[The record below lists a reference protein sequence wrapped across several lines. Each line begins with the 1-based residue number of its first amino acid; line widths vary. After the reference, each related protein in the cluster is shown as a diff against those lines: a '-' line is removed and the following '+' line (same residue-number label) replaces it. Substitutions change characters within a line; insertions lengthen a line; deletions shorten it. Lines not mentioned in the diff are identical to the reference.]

1 MSGKPAARVG
11 DPTACPKTGHGNNP
25 ITSGS
30 PDVLFDG
37 LPAARQGDPTGCGSA
52 LTGDLIANVLIN
64 GKPVA
69 TLDSLGD
76 HGNVII
82 GGSGSIIIGNTPV
95 PAPFSPPAVLNLQ
108 PAAERQAFAAPTSR
122 HSPAPQQPVPNQA
135 RALDEKAGHDA
146 PHGLEEE
153 EEEEELD
160 SRQAVTLRIGVF
172 FDGTG
177 NNAGNSAIGAQ
188 CRASDIGLGEV
199 EAQATLQRC
208 NVHQL
213 DSDSSYAND
222 VSNIWRLYDL
232 YRDDPKPRKKEEGGS
247 IGYVP
252 IYVTGI
258 GTESGK
264 RDSLFP
270 GKALGRGTTGVLSKV
285 DEAIRFLAEAINNHD
300 DAHSD
305 EPLANLE
312 LDIFGFSRGAAA
324 ARHFANQILQR
335 EQGPLGKLQR
345 SGRLRLPS
353 DFNWQQDVRINFIG
367 LFDTVAAIGG
377 WDDWGNPKDAV
388 NGGLNLHLSAAAA
401 RQIVHLV
408 ARDEHRRN
416 FALNKVLPVHR
427 EIVLPGA
434 HSDLGGGYQ
443 PEAVE
448 RVYLS
453 RPISNWVRWDTEP
466 RHTSA
471 FQQAQQE
478 TELARNADLLD
489 PTDRTARLETDV
501 WEQFSPASGGR
512 NDQMKYVLAAPY
524 LKRRVYGHLSRVYL
538 RVMHELAAQQGV
550 PFNRIQEK
558 DPAIALPDEL
568 VPITDKLL
576 DWAKSGSGS
585 LEVEEERLLRQRYIH
600 LSSNWNAGAGSGGSR
615 FDVVFINAPAERE
628 RARYADTPQDKKP

>member
-1 MSGKPAARVG
+1 MSGKPAARAG

-52 LTGDLIANVLIN
+52 LTGNLIANVLIN

-146 PHGLEEE
+146 PRGLEEE

-199 EAQATLQRC
+199 EAQAVVQRC
-208 NVHQL
+208 EAHHL
-213 DSDSSYAND
+213 DPDSSYGND
-222 VSNIWRLYDL
+222 VSNIWRLYEL
-232 YRDDPKPRKKEEGGS
+232 YRDEPVPKDSRTPS
-247 IGYVP
+247 ILRV
-252 IYVTGI
+252 YVTGA
-258 GTESGK
+258 GTTTGK
-264 RDSLFP
+264 KDTLFP
-270 GKALGRGTTGVLSKV
+270 GQALGRGDTGVLAKV
-285 DEAIRFLAEAINNHD
+285 DEGFSLITQALDTFQQ
-300 DAHSD
+300 
-305 EPLANLE
+305 ANPGSSLGTLE

-324 ARHFANQILQR
+324 ARHFANQVLQR
-335 EQGPLGKLQR
+335 ASGPLGALHRHGKFT
-345 SGRLRLPS
+345 PAP
-353 DFNWQQDVRINFIG
+353 DFEWDRDLIINFIG

-377 WDDWGNPKDAV
+377 WEDWADPSDAM
-388 NGGLNLHLSAAAA
+388 NGGIDLHLAPDAA
-401 RQIVHLV
+401 RQVVHLV
-408 ARDEHRRN
+408 ARDEHRLN
-416 FALNKVLPVHR
+416 FALNRVSSPHR

-434 HSDLGGGYQ
+434 HSDLGGGYLPQ
-443 PEAVE
+443 SVE
-448 RVYLS
+448 RLYVARPRRSWVS
-453 RPISNWVRWDTEP
+453 RATHPLRTF
-466 RHTSA
+466 A
-471 FQQAQQE
+471 YQQAHE
-478 TELARNADLLD
+478 DTELAHQADLLD
-489 PTDRTARLETDV
+489 PQDRAARLETDV
-501 WEQFSPASGGR
+501 WEHFPAFSQSRTDA
-512 NDQMKYVLAAPY
+512 MKYVMAAPY
-524 LKRRVYGHLSRVYL
+524 LERTVYGHLSRVYL
-538 RVMHELAAQQGV
+538 RVMHALATSKKV
-550 PFNRIQEK
+550 PFREVPETE
-558 DPAIALPDEL
+558 DLGLPDEL
-568 VPITDKLL
+568 LPICNKLL
-576 DWAKSGSGS
+576 TWGQSGKGS
-585 LEVEEERLLRQRYIH
+585 LDADEERLLRQRYIH
-600 LSSNWNAGAGSGGSR
+600 LSSNWNAAVGQGGGR
-615 FDVVFINAPAERE
+615 WDLVFVNAPAENGRE
-628 RARYADTPQDKKP
+628 RYKDMPGAKQ

>member
-1 MSGKPAARVG
+1 GAFCCRAIAQILAQAASQVRTSPKKYSPGLRWLFPWGMVPPRIPIRRLVMSGKPAARVG

-52 LTGDLIANVLIN
+52 LSGNLIANVLIN

-252 IYVTGI
+252 IYITGI

-312 LDIFGFSRGAAA
+312 
-324 ARHFANQILQR
+324 
-335 EQGPLGKLQR
+335 
-345 SGRLRLPS
+345 
-353 DFNWQQDVRINFIG
+353 
-367 LFDTVAAIGG
+367 
-377 WDDWGNPKDAV
+377 
-388 NGGLNLHLSAAAA
+388 
-401 RQIVHLV
+401 
-408 ARDEHRRN
+408 
-416 FALNKVLPVHR
+416 
-427 EIVLPGA
+427 
-434 HSDLGGGYQ
+434 
-443 PEAVE
+443 
-448 RVYLS
+448 
-453 RPISNWVRWDTEP
+453 
-466 RHTSA
+466 
-471 FQQAQQE
+471 
-478 TELARNADLLD
+478 
-489 PTDRTARLETDV
+489 
-501 WEQFSPASGGR
+501 
-512 NDQMKYVLAAPY
+512 
-524 LKRRVYGHLSRVYL
+524 
-538 RVMHELAAQQGV
+538 
-550 PFNRIQEK
+550 
-558 DPAIALPDEL
+558 
-568 VPITDKLL
+568 
-576 DWAKSGSGS
+576 
-585 LEVEEERLLRQRYIH
+585 
-600 LSSNWNAGAGSGGSR
+600 
-615 FDVVFINAPAERE
+615 
-628 RARYADTPQDKKP
+628 

>member
-1 MSGKPAARVG
+1 MSGKPAARAG

-52 LTGDLIANVLIN
+52 LSGNLIANVLIN

-146 PHGLEEE
+146 PRGLEEE

-199 EAQATLQRC
+199 EAQAVVQRC
-208 NVHQL
+208 EAHHL
-213 DSDSSYAND
+213 DPDSSYGND
-222 VSNIWRLYDL
+222 VSNIWRLYEL
-232 YRDDPKPRKKEEGGS
+232 YRDEPVPKDSRTPS
-247 IGYVP
+247 ILRV
-252 IYVTGI
+252 YVTGA
-258 GTESGK
+258 GTTTGK
-264 RDSLFP
+264 KDTLFP
-270 GKALGRGTTGVLSKV
+270 GQALGRGDTGVLAKV
-285 DEAIRFLAEAINNHD
+285 DEGFSLITQALDTFQQ
-300 DAHSD
+300 
-305 EPLANLE
+305 ANPGSSLGTLE

-324 ARHFANQILQR
+324 ARHFANQVLQR
-335 EQGPLGKLQR
+335 ASGPLGALHRHGKFT
-345 SGRLRLPS
+345 PDP
-353 DFNWQQDVRINFIG
+353 DFEWDRDLIINFIG

-377 WDDWGNPKDAV
+377 WEDWADPSDAM
-388 NGGLNLHLSAAAA
+388 NGGIDLHLAPDAA
-401 RQIVHLV
+401 RQVVHLV
-408 ARDEHRRN
+408 ARDEHRLN
-416 FALNKVLPVHR
+416 FALNRVSSPHR

-434 HSDLGGGYQ
+434 HSDLGGGYLPQ
-443 PEAVE
+443 SVE
-448 RVYLS
+448 RLYVARPRRSWVS
-453 RPISNWVRWDTEP
+453 RATHPLRTF
-466 RHTSA
+466 A
-471 FQQAQQE
+471 YQQAHE
-478 TELARNADLLD
+478 DTELAHQADLLD
-489 PTDRTARLETDV
+489 PQDRAARLETDV
-501 WEQFSPASGGR
+501 WEHFPAFSQSRTDA
-512 NDQMKYVLAAPY
+512 MKYVMAAPY
-524 LKRRVYGHLSRVYL
+524 LERTVYGHLSRVYL
-538 RVMHELAAQQGV
+538 RVMHALATSKKV
-550 PFNRIQEK
+550 PFREVPETE
-558 DPAIALPDEL
+558 DLGLPDEL
-568 VPITDKLL
+568 LPICNKLL
-576 DWAKSGSGS
+576 TWGQSGKGS
-585 LEVEEERLLRQRYIH
+585 LDADEERLLRQRYIH
-600 LSSNWNAGAGSGGSR
+600 LSSNWNAAVGQGGGR
-615 FDVVFINAPAERE
+615 WDLVFVNAPAENGRE
-628 RARYADTPQDKKP
+628 RYKDVPGAKQ

>member
-1 MSGKPAARVG
+1 MSGKPAARAG

-52 LTGDLIANVLIN
+52 LSGNLIANVLIN

-160 SRQAVTLRIGVF
+160 SRQAVTLRIGMF

-199 EAQATLQRC
+199 EAQAVVQRC
-208 NVHQL
+208 EAHHL
-213 DSDSSYAND
+213 DPDSSYGND
-222 VSNIWRLYDL
+222 VSNIWRLYEL
-232 YRDDPKPRKKEEGGS
+232 YRDEPVPKDSRTPS
-247 IGYVP
+247 ILRV
-252 IYVTGI
+252 YVTGA
-258 GTESGK
+258 GTTTGK
-264 RDSLFP
+264 KDTLFP
-270 GKALGRGTTGVLSKV
+270 GQALGRGDTGVLAKV
-285 DEAIRFLAEAINNHD
+285 DEGFSLITQALDTFQQ
-300 DAHSD
+300 
-305 EPLANLE
+305 ANPGSSLGTLE

-324 ARHFANQILQR
+324 ARHFANQVLQR
-335 EQGPLGKLQR
+335 ASGPLGALHRHGKFT
-345 SGRLRLPS
+345 PDP
-353 DFNWQQDVRINFIG
+353 DFEWDRDLIINFIG

-377 WDDWGNPKDAV
+377 WEDWADPSDAM
-388 NGGLNLHLSAAAA
+388 NGGIDLHLAPDAA
-401 RQIVHLV
+401 RQVVHLV
-408 ARDEHRRN
+408 ARDEHRLN
-416 FALNKVLPVHR
+416 FALNRVSSPHR

-434 HSDLGGGYQ
+434 HSDLGGGYLPQ
-443 PEAVE
+443 SVE
-448 RVYLS
+448 RLYVARPRRSWVS
-453 RPISNWVRWDTEP
+453 RATHPLRTF
-466 RHTSA
+466 A
-471 FQQAQQE
+471 YQQAHVD
-478 TELARNADLLD
+478 TELAHQADLLD
-489 PTDRTARLETDV
+489 PQDRAARLETDV
-501 WEQFSPASGGR
+501 WEHFPAFSQSRTDA
-512 NDQMKYVLAAPY
+512 MKYVMAAPY
-524 LKRRVYGHLSRVYL
+524 LERTVYGHLSRVYL
-538 RVMHELAAQQGV
+538 RVMHALATSKKV
-550 PFNRIQEK
+550 PFREVPETE
-558 DPAIALPDEL
+558 DLGLPDEL
-568 VPITDKLL
+568 LPICNKLL
-576 DWAKSGSGS
+576 TWGQSGKGS
-585 LEVEEERLLRQRYIH
+585 LDADEERLLRQRYIH
-600 LSSNWNAGAGSGGSR
+600 LSSNWNAAVGQGGGR
-615 FDVVFINAPAERE
+615 WDLVFVNAPAENGRE
-628 RARYADTPQDKKP
+628 RYKDMPGAKQ

>member
-11 DPTACPKTGHGNNP
+11 DPTACPKTGHGKNP
-25 ITSGS
+25 ITAGS
-30 PDVLFDG
+30 ADVLFDG

-52 LTGDLIANVLIN
+52 LSGNLIANVLIN

-76 HGNVII
+76 HGNVVI
-82 GGSGSIIIGNTPV
+82 GGSGSVIIGNTPV
-95 PAPFSPPAVLNLQ
+95 PAPFSPPAALNLQ
-108 PAAERQAFAAPTSR
+108 PAAESQALDTPTSR
-122 HSPAPQQPVPNQA
+122 HSPAPQRPGPSQA
-135 RALDEKAGHDA
+135 LALDEKPGHNA

-153 EEEEELD
+153 EEEEELA

-177 NNAGNSAIGAQ
+177 NNASNSAIGAQ
-188 CRASDIGLGEV
+188 CRAADIGLGEV

-232 YRDDPKPRKKEEGGS
+232 YRDDPKPRKEEGGS
-247 IGYVP
+247 TGYVP

-353 DFNWQQDVRINFIG
+353 DFNWQQDVSINFIG

-388 NGGLNLHLSAAAA
+388 NGGLNLHLSADAA
-401 RQIVHLV
+401 RQVVHLV

-443 PEAVE
+443 SEAVE

-501 WEQFSPASGGR
+501 WEQFSATSGGR
-512 NDQMKYVLAAPY
+512 SDRMKYVLAAPY
-524 LKRRVYGHLSRVYL
+524 LERRVYGHLSRIYL
-538 RVMHELAAQQGV
+538 RVMHALATDA
-550 PFNRIQEK
+550 
-558 DPAIALPDEL
+558 L
-568 VPITDKLL
+568 VPMKDIPDIDDLNLPEELTFISDKLIA
-576 DWAKSGSGS
+576 WGRNGSGA
-585 LEVEEERLLRQRYIH
+585 LDAEEERLLRQRYIH
-600 LSSNWNAGAGSGGSR
+600 LSANWNAGLGRGGSS
-615 FDVVFINAPAERE
+615 FDIVFINAPAARE
-628 RARYADTPQDKKP
+628 RARYADTSPSKKP